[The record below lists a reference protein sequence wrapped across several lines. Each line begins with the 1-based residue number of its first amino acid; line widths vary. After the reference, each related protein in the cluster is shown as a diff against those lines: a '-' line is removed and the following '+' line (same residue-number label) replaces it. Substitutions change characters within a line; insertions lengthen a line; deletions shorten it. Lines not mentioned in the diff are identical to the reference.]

1 MVLIVFIG
9 GGLGFVGWFKQR
21 YNAPLVS
28 VSCSLASLAII
39 TGVYSHQ
46 QECERRV
53 LPETVQSSSI
63 IC

>member
-9 GGLGFVGWFKQR
+9 GGLGLVGWFKQR

-39 TGVYSHQ
+39 TGMFSRSYGALAKLLTNQ
-46 QECERRV
+46 M
-53 LPETVQSSSI
+53 
-63 IC
+63 

>member
-39 TGVYSHQ
+39 TG
-46 QECERRV
+46 
-53 LPETVQSSSI
+53 T
-63 IC
+63 